1 MVLDYT
7 YINTAREFN
16 SRIET
21 LSGYAARGSGQA
33 GEAGVSWSGGVAL
46 YRRAR
51 NASRRVEQPFPPG
64 LDLATHFHTVCK
76 LNITT
81 PVGADIKVLF
91 LPRVAAS
98 PCQKLQVN
106 FGLRLY
112 VLGPVPRTHSGENST
127 PGESPIAV
135 HLLSLMPTAY
145 LTLRRAV

>member
-1 MVLDYT
+1 MPGIQLLTPNNSRARTMVLDYT

-64 LDLATHFHTVCK
+64 LDLATLFHTVCK

-81 PVGADIKVLF
+81 PVGADIKVHF
-91 LPRVAAS
+91 LPRVAGS

-106 FGLRLY
+106 LAQQDSSSGRILLRARL
-112 VLGPVPRTHSGENST
+112 
-127 PGESPIAV
+127 
-135 HLLSLMPTAY
+135 
-145 LTLRRAV
+145 